1 MNSLAW
7 FGLIGASAA
16 AVHMGMVWWL
26 VEQFQM
32 PALLANVLGFLLAF
46 CVSFV
51 GHHKL
56 SFAAQQAQVRQA
68 LPRFAAVALLG
79 FVSNEALYALL
90 LRAGLEY
97 RLALFLVLVA
107 VAGMTWLLSRF
118 WAFRADGRK
127 ASRGASL

>member
-1 MNSLAW
+1 MSSLVW
-7 FGLIGASAA
+7 FGLVGASAA
-16 AVHMGMVWWL
+16 AVHLGVVWWL
-26 VEQFQM
+26 VEQFHLA
-32 PALLANVLGFLLAF
+32 ALLANVLGFLLAF

-51 GHHKL
+51 GHHRF

-118 WAFRADGRK
+118 WAFR
-127 ASRGASL
+127 SNGASGSNGAQV